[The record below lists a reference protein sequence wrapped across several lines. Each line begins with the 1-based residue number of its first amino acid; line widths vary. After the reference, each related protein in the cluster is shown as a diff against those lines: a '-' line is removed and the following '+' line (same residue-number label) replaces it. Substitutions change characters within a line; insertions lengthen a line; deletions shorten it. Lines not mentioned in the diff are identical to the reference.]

1 MVKKGSFTVEASLV
15 VPFLCFLLA
24 VFLQTILYLHD
35 ISIFSAAAYE
45 AAQKGAAL
53 KNCSQ
58 VERED
63 YAKETAEKL
72 LENRR
77 MACSIYAVTVQADF
91 RCVCVTICGN
101 TGFLHGMEWTVKKEA
116 VCVNA
121 VDYLRNRKI
130 REKIKEGTG

>member
-1 MVKKGSFTVEASLV
+1 MFCCYCSTVDMWKCASKNRDPLCTVFVRCLSYRGDSVVKKGSFTVEASLV

-77 MACSIYAVTVQADF
+77 MACSI
-91 RCVCVTICGN
+91 
-101 TGFLHGMEWTVKKEA
+101 
-116 VCVNA
+116 
-121 VDYLRNRKI
+121 
-130 REKIKEGTG
+130 